1 MKITATKIK
10 RELEKNYGWIE
21 LQAKKLD
28 PNDPEVKRLIAETIK
43 AQEEILALK
52 KWDAE
57 SMRQVI
63 TI

>member
-1 MKITATKIK
+1 MGNLKLNILTKDGK
-10 RELEKNYGWIE
+10 PIE
-21 LQAKKLD
+21 ARKLD
-28 PNDPEVKRLIAETIK
+28 PNDPEVKRLIEETIK